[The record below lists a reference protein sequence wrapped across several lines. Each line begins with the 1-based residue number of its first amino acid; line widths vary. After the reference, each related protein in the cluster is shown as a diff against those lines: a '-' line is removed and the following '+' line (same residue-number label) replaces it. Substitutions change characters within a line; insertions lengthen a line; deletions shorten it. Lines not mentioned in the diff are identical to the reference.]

1 MNVLRNVTQVGQVGL
16 TVRLDNRGS
25 QRQQI
30 HQRGDKS
37 SQVMWKHVLAAVKA
51 ISCSDPRQGKKYS
64 RGKKQLW
71 KEEEEKLWNTI

>member
-1 MNVLRNVTQVGQVGL
+1 MNVLRNVTQVGQFGL

-37 SQVMWKHVLAAVKA
+37 SQVM
-51 ISCSDPRQGKKYS
+51 
-64 RGKKQLW
+64 
-71 KEEEEKLWNTI
+71 